1 MKNHTKSFLCTIL
14 VTWHLIP
21 IDERKDMSKMYEQ
34 IWLKVKIL
42 LDQKNNNSD
51 DYGKKHMKIK

>member
-1 MKNHTKSFLCTIL
+1 MKNHTKSFLSTIL
-14 VTWHLIP
+14 VTWHVIP
-21 IDERKDMSKMYEQ
+21 TDERKDMSKKYEQ

-51 DYGKKHMKIK
+51 DYDKKHMKIK